1 MAGESGTVLI
11 ASVGTT
17 AEPITKVVSET
28 REQGALTL
36 FLVYGRAIG
45 EQEPTPF
52 SVTNTI
58 SQEAKKLGVVVK
70 TFEMGEPES
79 LDHALRVYR
88 EVLAEAVALHPDKIV
103 LDITGGTKV
112 MAGAL
117 TYVALSAPW
126 DAALSFRYTGG
137 TRNEYGRVKD
147 MVVRID
153 ELTAVRELAVKVL
166 ERAREHDYARAL
178 YLAENLP
185 KRAKFDFIRKAMLA
199 LWYWDTFHYK
209 ESTSLLTECAQQ
221 ARVLVDD
228 ALCSRLADTVV
239 RLKGVTGITELALE
253 KLDKLQKGEQPP
265 LTKEAG
271 NGWLYLLGDTIANAR
286 RRVKSNPTDSVLRCY
301 RALEIAT
308 QIALVRLGINPWQPD
323 WARLS
328 EGQQSTYLAVLG
340 VPELPSQL
348 SLHNGLKLLEALSSP
363 LTPQTNQDIG
373 DITTTRNYSYL
384 EHGYQRVLLGTAEKL
399 LSKAERIV
407 AEIILKAGIDK
418 NPLECA
424 QELRLET

>member
-28 REQGALTL
+28 REHGALTL

-79 LDHALRVYR
+79 LDYAVRVYR

-117 TYVALSAPW
+117 TYVALSQPW

-153 ELTAVRELAVKVL
+153 ELTAVRELAAKVL
-166 ERAREHDYARAL
+166 GHAREHDYARAL
-178 YLAENLP
+178 YLTENLP
-185 KRAKFDFIRKAMLA
+185 KRAKFDFIRKTMLA

-228 ALCSRLADTVV
+228 TLCSRLADTVV
-239 RLKGVTGITELALE
+239 RLKEVAGITELALE
-253 KLDKLQKGEQPP
+253 KLDKLQKGGQPL
-265 LTKEAG
+265 LTKEAD
-271 NGWLYLLGDTIANAR
+271 NGWLYLLGDSIANAR

-308 QIALVRLGINPWQPD
+308 QIAVVRLGINPWHPD

-328 EGQQSTYLAVLG
+328 EDQQCIYLEVLG
-340 VPELPSQL
+340 APRLPSQI
-348 SLHNGLKLLEALSSP
+348 SLHNGLKLLEALISP
-363 LTPQTNQDIG
+363 LTPETNQDIG
-373 DITTTRNYSYL
+373 DIMTARNYSYL
-384 EHGYQRVLLGTAEKL
+384 EHGYQRVSRETAEKL
-399 LSKAERIV
+399 LLKAERIV

-418 NPLECA
+418 NPLDCA
-424 QELRLET
+424 HELRLET